1 MDEYGEVN
9 NVLLLVIVNDIL
21 YGFDFEVSTENNHF

>member
-21 YGFDFEVSTENNHF
+21 YGFDFEVLTENNHF